1 MATTKVRLID
11 TDVLSNML
19 LMGHKGNIDLNI
31 SQSTGYFQLITT
43 DIVCSE
49 IQSGLNK
56 AKNKKIYH
64 NVMVDGDELDEIY
77 RLWIN
82 IKSKLII
89 KKGRSDPTRLKDRG
103 EQSLVYL
110 SQEYKNNLKIVSNNK
125 KDVINFLTINK
136 LSISLYETPFEFYEE
151 MHKSWFK
158 DYKDLIKFMILA
170 NNDFRIYDKNS
181 LGKNILKQ
189 V

>member
-1 MATTKVRLID
+1 
-11 TDVLSNML
+11 
-19 LMGHKGNIDLNI
+19 
-31 SQSTGYFQLITT
+31 
-43 DIVCSE
+43 
-49 IQSGLNK
+49 
-56 AKNKKIYH
+56 
-64 NVMVDGDELDEIY
+64 MVDGDELDEIY

-181 LGKNILKQ
+181 LGKNILKR
-189 V
+189 VRP